1 MREAV
6 HNYIDIVDEQ
16 GLRMVY
22 ALLKEYSLPAVEFD
36 KELLELLDHRRS
48 EIETKQ
54 ENLLTV
60 EDAFRKLTK
69 NKKSAK

>member
-22 ALLKEYSLPAVEFD
+22 AMLKEYSLPA
-36 KELLELLDHRRS
+36 ELSSTDDRELQLRRKKYKAG
-48 EIETKQ
+48 TGRT
-54 ENLLTV
+54 LTV
-60 EDAFRKLTK
+60 AEFNTEL
-69 NKKSAK
+69 KKRIVKK